1 MCSMRFN
8 RTLMTP
14 CLYFAVLSSLFS
26 VSKLG
31 LSVAEKTVM
40 YVLNCRTDGTVSIGV
55 LHFLLSFQYR
65 DGADGRVSF
74 TLILS
79 P

>member
-1 MCSMRFN
+1 MCNMRLN

-14 CLYFAVLSSLFS
+14 CLYFAVLPSLFS

-40 YVLNCRTDGTVSIGV
+40 YVLNCRTEGAVSIAV
-55 LHFLLSFQYR
+55 LHFLFSFHYR
-65 DGADGRVSF
+65 DGRVSF
-74 TLILS
+74 TLVLS